1 MSDKMKRTAKIASA
15 GIISGFFNGLFGSG
29 GGVIAVMFLRSL
41 CGDEK
46 KAHAGATLMILL
58 MSIVSLILYAFKGDV
73 EWAYGLRFVPGGV
86 VGAVAGTYFLKNIKT
101 DKLKRLF
108 GAVLAVSGGVMLFS

>member
-1 MSDKMKRTAKIASA
+1 MSEKVKKTVKIAAA

-58 MSIVSLILYAFKGDV
+58 MSIVSLALYALKGEV
-73 EWAYGLRFVPGGV
+73 EWALGFEFIPGGI
-86 VGAVAGTYFLKNIKT
+86 VGALCGTYFLKNIKT